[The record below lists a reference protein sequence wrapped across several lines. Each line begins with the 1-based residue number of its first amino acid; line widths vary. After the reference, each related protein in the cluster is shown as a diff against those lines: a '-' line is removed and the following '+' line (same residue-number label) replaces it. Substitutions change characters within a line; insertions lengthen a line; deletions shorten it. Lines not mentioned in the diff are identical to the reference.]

1 MSRIK
6 ERVARLENGLAGD
19 GRLIVISGPGTM
31 DVTRELGTRGITT
44 AGHDLV
50 VTVNKL
56 AETPICVTIDGAM
69 I

>member
-6 ERVARLENGLAGD
+6 ERVARLENELTGD

-31 DVTRELGTRGITT
+31 DVTRELGTRGIT
-44 AGHDLV
+44 AGGRDLV

-56 AETPICVTIDGAM
+56 TETPICVTIDGTL